1 VPVWLPNLSSLYLV
15 INKISKNMMWNLVKI
30 NKTWLREIDDLYYV
44 GDIIDIDGDGW
55 VNREDAELVVY
66 EYENGVRES

>member
-1 VPVWLPNLSSLYLV
+1 MW
-15 INKISKNMMWNLVKI
+15 WNLVKI

-44 GDIIDIDGDGW
+44 GNIIDGDGW
-55 VNREDAELVVY
+55 VNREDAELIVY

>member
-1 VPVWLPNLSSLYLV
+1 MW
-15 INKISKNMMWNLVKI
+15 WNLVKI

-44 GDIIDIDGDGW
+44 GNIIDIDGDGW
-55 VNREDAELVVY
+55 VNREDAELIVY